1 MAATILFSLAIV
13 TPALRLGHGLDY
25 VAAGRSA
32 AVRLATALNE
42 PTLPA
47 GEALTVPAASPSDHL
62 EIVDLTVTI
71 TDRRVVDGVTH
82 AFRPAAIT
90 AITGPSGAGKS
101 TLLKA
106 LAGFEIPELGTVR
119 YAGRSITAIDENLRP
134 PSVLLTPPQGADVL
148 PATVRENIALAAP
161 PDATDAEY
169 TAALRRAQIDVSL
182 DADATSLSGGERQRV
197 GLARVFLSPAAVLLL
212 DEPTSALDDR
222 TAAELLKELRHLA
235 HDEGKTI
242 VIVTHDPA
250 LADDADDRLDLGGR
264 NVNDAASHSAAL
276 TGAE

>member
-1 MAATILFSLAIV
+1 MQATATFAIAYAVGFHWDATTLAATILFSLAIV

-134 PSVLLTPPQGADVL
+134 PSVLLTPQGADVL

-161 PDATDAEY
+161 PM
-169 TAALRRAQIDVSL
+169 
-182 DADATSLSGGERQRV
+182 QRTRNTPPHYA
-197 GLARVFLSPAAVLLL
+197 GHRS
-212 DEPTSALDDR
+212 TSASMPTPLHSPEENVS
-222 TAAELLKELRHLA
+222 ASGLLGCSSRPQQYCCSTSRPVHS
-235 HDEGKTI
+235 TI
-242 VIVTHDPA
+242 ARPP
-250 LADDADDRLDLGGR
+250 
-264 NVNDAASHSAAL
+264 NC
-276 TGAE
+276 